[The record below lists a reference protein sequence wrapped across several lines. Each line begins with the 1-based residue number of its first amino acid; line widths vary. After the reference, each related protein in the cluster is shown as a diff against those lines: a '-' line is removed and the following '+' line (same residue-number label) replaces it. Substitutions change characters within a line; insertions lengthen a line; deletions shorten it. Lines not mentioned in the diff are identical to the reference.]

1 MRRRPLSP
9 TLAVVFFVG
18 GCVAS
23 AQVLVTPRV
32 QDVDLRKLPASP
44 VWVPGSPVREVPD
57 LKRTD
62 TTGAAPVTLGKFTM
76 RLVERSVVI
85 LGADG
90 ARVAG
95 PLPFGSLWPPAA
107 EPCGVDVEWP
117 PAVHVDRQAARWVI
131 SRRFQPMPDR
141 TVPFCVAVSRQDDPV
156 AGGWWLFAFSL
167 PDGQYEEHP
176 LEISGDAYRLAG
188 KSGGRAVQITFD
200 RTAMLA
206 GKPAGFAVSAR

>member
-1 MRRRPLSP
+1 MRFLFPAL
-9 TLAVVFFVG
+9 TVAVACA
-18 GCVAS
+18 CVAN

-44 VWVPGSPVREVPD
+44 VWTPGSPVREVPD

-62 TTGAAPVTLGKFTM
+62 TARAAPATLGAFTM
-76 RLVERSVVI
+76 RLVERSVVV

-90 ARVAG
+90 GRLAG

-117 PAVHVDRQAARWVI
+117 PTVHVDRQAARWVI
-131 SRRFQPMPDR
+131 ARRFQPMPDR
-141 TVPFCVAVSRQDDPV
+141 TVPYCVAVSRQDDPV
-156 AGGWWLFAFSL
+156 AGGWWLFSFAL
-167 PDGQYEEHP
+167 PDGQYEEQP
-176 LEISGDAYRLAG
+176 LEISGNAYRLAG

-200 RTAMLA
+200 RAAMLA
-206 GKPAGFAVSAR
+206 GKPAGFTVSAR